1 MVPRCTIGIEEEFQM
16 VDRHTGQLSPRIGT
30 ILEKGHAIFGELI
43 KPEMLQSTVE
53 INSDILPDIPTARQ
67 EMRDLRATL
76 AALVEEEGLA
86 LVSAGTHP
94 TAIWQNEPRS
104 PYERYSQIERELQDV
119 ARSILIFGLHIHI
132 GIESHELA
140 VELMNQLRTWLPH
153 LLAISSNS
161 PCWAG
166 RLTGLKSYRSVIWK
180 PFPRSGVPEVFPSSN
195 DFDTYVQTLVQ
206 TSCIDDGKRILVG
219 YSPASIFPYHRI
231 PHLRYARD
239 V

>member
-1 MVPRCTIGIEEEFQM
+1 
-16 VDRHTGQLSPRIGT
+16 
-30 ILEKGHAIFGELI
+30 
-43 KPEMLQSTVE
+43 
-53 INSDILPDIPTARQ
+53 
-67 EMRDLRATL
+67 MRDVRATL

-104 PYERYSQIERELQDV
+104 PYERYSQLERELQDV
-119 ARSILIFGLHIHI
+119 ARSLLIFGLHIHI
-132 GIESHELA
+132 GMESHELA

-180 PFPRSGVPEVFPSSN
+180 PFPRSGVPEVFPSSS
-195 DFDTYVQTLVQ
+195 DFDAYVQTLVH
-206 TSCIDDGKRILVG
+206 TGCIDDGKRILVG
-219 YSPASIFPYHRI
+219 YSPASIFPDHRI

-239 V
+239 I